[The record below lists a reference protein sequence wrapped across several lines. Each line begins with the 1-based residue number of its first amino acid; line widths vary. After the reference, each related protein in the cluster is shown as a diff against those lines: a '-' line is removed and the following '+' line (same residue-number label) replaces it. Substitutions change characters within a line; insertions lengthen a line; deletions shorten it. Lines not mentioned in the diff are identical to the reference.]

1 MMNKKF
7 YVWNILL
14 ILSVSLVLAEDE
26 NSMLISNATR
36 DADQDQAENE
46 EMIFSSPVSE
56 DITEPIGMPK
66 PTKPKSHHHSKQK
79 DHLENVQSHRK
90 PVYAPVSQ
98 PCNSYS
104 CRGGYGRPDRGYQPW
119 QTRGNRFVPY
129 PQSFDESRRGPY
141 QGQDNYY
148 DDYYAP
154 REPEYGYR
162 QRGGFN
168 YPQGRYGNYG
178 GYAYGRGYF
187 G

>member
-1 MMNKKF
+1 MFRVIENQSTHP
-7 YVWNILL
+7 
-14 ILSVSLVLAEDE
+14 SVNHVIPTVVEEAMGDQIEDT
-26 NSMLISNATR
+26 NRGN
-36 DADQDQAENE
+36 
-46 EMIFSSPVSE
+46 
-56 DITEPIGMPK
+56 
-66 PTKPKSHHHSKQK
+66 
-79 DHLENVQSHRK
+79 LE
-90 PVYAPVSQ
+90 
-98 PCNSYS
+98 
-104 CRGGYGRPDRGYQPW
+104 
-119 QTRGNRFVPY
+119 GNRFVPY

-162 QRGGFN
+162 QRGGYN